1 MGKRHIIRILR
12 RSIDFLSSQTFA
24 GIHLVD
30 PSTTNGLLR
39 AMLIAVIRLGTRM
52 DVRRRME
59 ICVVNKV
66 VSSKPPEPRAPMT
79 VPNRIESK
87 LRSKYDKATIKI
99 VNKPS

>member
-1 MGKRHIIRILR
+1 MGNRHTIRILR
-12 RSIDFLSSQTFA
+12 RRIDFLSSQTFA

-30 PSTTNGLLR
+30 PSTTNGLLW

-66 VSSKPPEPRAPMT
+66 VSCKPEPRTPMT